1 MIIAI
6 GLLLYLLY
14 ELSFIVGT
22 HTEHTQTYMQE
33 NMHRV

>member
-6 GLLLYLLY
+6 GLLLCQLY

-22 HTEHTQTYMQE
+22 YTNIY
-33 NMHRV
+33 VGKYA